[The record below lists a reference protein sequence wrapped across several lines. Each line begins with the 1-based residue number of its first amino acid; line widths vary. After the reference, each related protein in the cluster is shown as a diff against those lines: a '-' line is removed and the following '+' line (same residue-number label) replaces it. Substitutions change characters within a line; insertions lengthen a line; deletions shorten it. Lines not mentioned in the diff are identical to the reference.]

1 MPYSI
6 VRRCLKKRRGVGL
19 SAPFFMEKFFMELYI
34 LSNTVK
40 HRFGDSFGRGTR
52 LSLVGA
58 RGERVAFQ
66 AILPKPFHNAFAE
79 ADGEWDAEIFW
90 ERYVK
95 LSASSSGLTT
105 AGEYPDVMV
114 DASRAEKFKDNTSER
129 GEGVL
134 WCFVTIPADAAGRH
148 TVRLEV
154 TADEGKAAVEAEIE
168 VLDFCLPEQ
177 NGNVTSLS
185 LIHI

>member
-79 ADGEWDAEIFW
+79 LTANGTPKSFG
-90 ERYVK
+90 K
-95 LSASSSGLTT
+95 GTLSS
-105 AGEYPDVMV
+105 P
-114 DASRAEKFKDNTSER
+114 
-129 GEGVL
+129 
-134 WCFVTIPADAAGRH
+134 
-148 TVRLEV
+148 
-154 TADEGKAAVEAEIE
+154 
-168 VLDFCLPEQ
+168 LPLP
-177 NGNVTSLS
+177 G
-185 LIHI
+185 

>member
-1 MPYSI
+1 
-6 VRRCLKKRRGVGL
+6 
-19 SAPFFMEKFFMELYI
+19 MELYI

-95 LSASSSGLTT
+95 LSASSSGVT
-105 AGEYPDVMV
+105 AEREYPDVMV
-114 DASRAEKFKDNTSER
+114 DASRAEKFRNYPCGR
-129 GEGVL
+129 GGG
-134 WCFVTIPADAAGRH
+134 TPYRSAGS
-148 TVRLEV
+148 
-154 TADEGKAAVEAEIE
+154 
-168 VLDFCLPEQ
+168 
-177 NGNVTSLS
+177 NG
-185 LIHI
+185 